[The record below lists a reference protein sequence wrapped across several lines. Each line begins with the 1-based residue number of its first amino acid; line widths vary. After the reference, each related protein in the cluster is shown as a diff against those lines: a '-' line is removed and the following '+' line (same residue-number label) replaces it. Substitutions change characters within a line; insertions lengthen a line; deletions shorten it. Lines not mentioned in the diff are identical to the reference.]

1 MQRQSVAV
9 LDLITITD
17 EVVTSIET
25 HGVTVTA
32 HLDEQA
38 KRAATQEA
46 EGDSAPNFRANMSYT
61 KDTLI
66 ASAQKMADA
75 DTRHVNQ
82 LADVIGLRQ
91 ERKELQQDVY
101 DHVTTLRTTFDTLY
115 GPGQAFV
122 LAGIEG
128 PTARKAKKLVRQAN
142 LAIGRL
148 EQPGLE
154 LPPHDIG
161 GVQLDLENLAA
172 DLRAKVERLSAV
184 LAAQQRALR
193 VAQETRKEKNRA
205 KESHERLLLW
215 SARTLEGYY
224 QLAGEQELAE
234 RIRPATRRLGRPV
247 SPETPDT
254 TGEETPPDE
263 EDPEDSE
270 PDDPDSEDPDSED
283 PGEIVLSVIRSSESA
298 TPTAGD

>member
-1 MQRQSVAV
+1 MQRQSEEV
-9 LDLITITD
+9 LDLMTTTD

-25 HGVTVTA
+25 HGVTVA
-32 HLDEQA
+32 ARLDEPRTLA
-38 KRAATQEA
+38 TTREAA
-46 EGDSAPNFRANMSYT
+46 GGGGPNFGANMFYM
-61 KDTLI
+61 KDTLT

-75 DTRHVNQ
+75 DQRHVHQ
-82 LADVIGLRQ
+82 LADLIRLRQ
-91 ERKELQQDVY
+91 ERQGLQQDVY
-101 DHVTTLRTTFDTLY
+101 DHMTTLRTTLDTLF

-122 LAGIEG
+122 LAGVEG

-142 LAIGRL
+142 LAISRL
-148 EQPGLE
+148 EQAGPE
-154 LPPHDIG
+154 LPPIRIG
-161 GVQLDLENLAA
+161 GILLDLKALAA
-172 DLRAKVERLSAV
+172 ALRAKVERLSAV

-205 KESHERLLLW
+205 KDSHERLLLW

-254 TGEETPPDE
+254 PGEDTPDGPQDGESPE
-263 EDPEDSE
+263 E
-270 PDDPDSEDPDSED
+270 PDSEE
-283 PGEIVLSVIRSSESA
+283 PGEITLSVTGPSESA
-298 TPTAGD
+298 TPTADD